1 MYNVK
6 FFAHGIM
13 TAPCVHRFKSVA
25 NAKAYVKQVEAVCI
39 EKKLNYYVKCYTDKK
54 TYIEKNVEF

>member
-6 FFAHGIM
+6 FFAHRIM
-13 TAPCVHRFKSVA
+13 TAPCVHRFKSIA

-39 EKKLNYYVKCYTDKK
+39 EKKLDYYVACYTNKK